1 MSRRLTAAFEH
12 AAASTRDGSCDMG
25 LVTTCVQERQRVQDV
40 CAAIE
45 CDMPSKDVVGGLHAE
60 VQDGYVEL
68 RRVQEVAVS
77 TRILD
82 RRTGPSHLSLFLT
95 ASRMVLP
102 QDLSTD
108 PNCALLGRWR
118 CSPRARYAAPWTCS
132 CRAGTRTP

>member
-77 TRILD
+77 TRILG
-82 RRTGPSHLSLFLT
+82 RRNGAFPPFLIPYRVPHGFT
-95 ASRMVLP
+95 
-102 QDLSTD
+102 
-108 PNCALLGRWR
+108 
-118 CSPRARYAAPWTCS
+118 PRS
-132 CRAGTRTP
+132 